1 MVEILHTHGVNMRYL
16 GHMALLAHLQEQQDR
31 DLLLSNRQRLQAM
44 PLYWLEMLET
54 EILARY
60 FKLHLSNL
68 FRANKV
74 VRLPLDDTIHR
85 EVD

>member
-16 GHMALLAHLQEQQDR
+16 GHMASLARLQEQQDR
-31 DLLLSNRQRLQAM
+31 DLLLTNRQRIQAM

-54 EILARY
+54 EILARC
-60 FKLHLSNL
+60 FKLHLGNL

-74 VRLPLDDTIHR
+74 MHFPLTTR
-85 EVD
+85 PTVK